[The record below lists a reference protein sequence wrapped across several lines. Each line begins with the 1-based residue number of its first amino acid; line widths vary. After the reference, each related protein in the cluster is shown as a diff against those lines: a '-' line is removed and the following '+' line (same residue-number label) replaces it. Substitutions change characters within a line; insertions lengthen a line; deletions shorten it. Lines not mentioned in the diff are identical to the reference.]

1 MKLASQN
8 ILKTAMIGAALLS
21 TLTSEA
27 APLVVKLQNGLSN
40 SITGA
45 YSGMSNSLIISS
57 TPNQN
62 YGAAGSIQ
70 FGSVG
75 TEIRKTLLRFDLTAF
90 AGMQIEGD
98 ATFTL
103 YQRNPFGAEV
113 KVSLYQ
119 ISAAN
124 AGWNEGNGGTG
135 AADPGESAWNF
146 LSQGSPATPWA
157 GSAGLS
163 TSGVDFLSG
172 PLVTFDYIPSGVN
185 GTAINITIAGSV
197 LQGWIDDPSSNAGLL
212 LVANTQMAG
221 EYGTF
226 YNNMAVQGVRPS
238 LNFAVVPEPSTIAL
252 IVAGAFGLLTFRR
265 HRRA

>member
-1 MKLASQN
+1 MKLASLN
-8 ILKTAMIGAALLS
+8 ILKAAAIGTALLS
-21 TLTSEA
+21 TLTIEA
-27 APLVVKLQNGLSN
+27 APIVVKLQNGLSN
-40 SITGA
+40 SITGT

-62 YGAAGSIQ
+62 YGTAGSIQ

-90 AGMQIEGD
+90 AGMQLDGD
-98 ATFTL
+98 ATFTM
-103 YQRNPFGAEV
+103 YQRNPFGTRVE
-113 KVSLYQ
+113 VSLYQ

-163 TSGVDFLSG
+163 TAGVDFLTG
-172 PLVTFDYIPSGVN
+172 PIVTFDYIPSGVN
-185 GTAINITIAGSV
+185 GTAFNITIPGWV
-197 LQGWIDDPSSNAGLL
+197 LQGWIDDPSTNAGML
-212 LVANTQMAG
+212 LVANTQTTGA
-221 EYGTF
+221 YGSF
-226 YNNMAVQGVRPS
+226 YNNVASQGVRPS
-238 LNFAVVPEPSTIAL
+238 LTFAVVPEPSTIAL
-252 IVAGAFGLLTFRR
+252 IVAGAFGLLAFKR